1 MEWARKFV
9 QRRVDA
15 VLCGDAEEPE
25 VRARV
30 TSTDVKDTTKPKK
43 KRPLVCPKGDL
54 SDSSSY
60 EDDSDKDEKITK
72 IVNAPP
78 VSGGFGDDEPVP
90 PGLVF
95 VTAFESHCDARFH
108 ELEDLPSISNIAE
121 RPPPFKWM
129 D

>member
-1 MEWARKFV
+1 MN
-9 QRRVDA
+9 
-15 VLCGDAEEPE
+15 
-25 VRARV
+25 
-30 TSTDVKDTTKPKK
+30 T
-43 KRPLVCPKGDL
+43 
-54 SDSSSY
+54 
-60 EDDSDKDEKITK
+60 
-72 IVNAPP
+72 PP

-95 VTAFESHCDARFH
+95 VTAFEAHCDARFH